1 MKTITKIL
9 DEELAM
15 NKEELLKEYKNVYGE
30 DAKDVFFS
38 PGRINVI
45 GEHTDYNGGHVFP
58 AAISLGVYGVYGP
71 REDNKVRLYSGN
83 VDGDIVEFDLD
94 DSSVEKDDRFWTN
107 YFKGMLTY
115 LKERADGDKINHGFN
130 LYIKATLPSGSGL
143 SSSAAIEML
152 MGIILKDE
160 FNLDVDRVTL
170 AKLGQ
175 KTENEFVGLNSGI
188 MDQFACIM
196 GKKDNA
202 IFLDTNTMEYEYK
215 PLKLGEYE
223 IIIMSTNKEHTL
235 ADSAYNDRVR
245 ECHDALTK
253 LQTKLNIKA
262 LGELDEES
270 FDEYSYL
277 INDETEIRRAR
288 HAVFENQR
296 TLHATKAME
305 DADLE
310 KLGRLIN
317 ASHVSL
323 HYDYEV
329 TGKELDTLAEAA
341 WKQDGVLGARM
352 IGGGFGGSA
361 IAIVKKDKAEEFKKN
376 VGKIYRNKIGYDA
389 SFYDAEIVD
398 GTKRI

>member
-1 MKTITKIL
+1 
-9 DEELAM
+9 M
-15 NKEELLKEYKNVYGE
+15 NKDELIKNYQKVFGKNE
-30 DAKDVFFS
+30 KDVFFS

-71 REDNKVRLYSGN
+71 RNDNKVCLYSGN
-83 VDGDIVEFDLD
+83 IDGEIVEFDLND
-94 DSSVEKDDRFWTN
+94 DTVEKDDRFWTN
-107 YFKGMLTY
+107 YFKGMITY
-115 LKERADGDKINHGFN
+115 LRQREDGNKINHGFN
-130 LYIKATLPSGSGL
+130 LYIKADLPSGSGL

-152 MGIILKDE
+152 MGMILKDE
-160 FNLDVDRVTL
+160 FDLDIKRPAL
-170 AKLGQ
+170 ARLGQ

-196 GKKDNA
+196 GKKDSA
-202 IFLDTNTMEYEYK
+202 IFLDCNTMEYEYM
-215 PLKLGEYE
+215 PLKLGDYE

-245 ECHDALTK
+245 ECKNALEK
-253 LQTKLNIKA
+253 LQTELDITS
-262 LGELDEES
+262 LGELDS
-270 FDEYSYL
+270 QTFDEYAYL
-277 INDETEIRRAR
+277 INDKTEIKRAR
-288 HAVFENQR
+288 HAVNENER
-296 TLHATKAME
+296 TIRATKAMK
-305 DADLE
+305 DNDLE
-310 KLGRLIN
+310 KLGHLIN

-361 IAIVKKDKAEEFKKN
+361 IAIVKKDKAEAFKKN
-376 VGKIYRNKIGYDA
+376 VGKIYRDKVGYDA

-398 GTKRI
+398 GTKKI

>member
-1 MKTITKIL
+1 
-9 DEELAM
+9 M
-15 NKEELLKEYKNVYGE
+15 NKDELIKNYQKVFGKNE
-30 DAKDVFFS
+30 KDVFFS

-71 REDNKVRLYSGN
+71 RNDNKVCLYSGN
-83 VDGDIVEFDLD
+83 IDGEIVEFDLND
-94 DSSVEKDDRFWTN
+94 DTVEKDDRFWAN
-107 YFKGMLTY
+107 YFKGMITY
-115 LKERADGDKINHGFN
+115 LRQREDGNKINHGFN
-130 LYIKATLPSGSGL
+130 LYIKADLPSGSGL

-152 MGIILKDE
+152 MGMILKDE
-160 FNLDVDRVTL
+160 FDLDINRPDL
-170 AKLGQ
+170 ARLGQ

-196 GKKDNA
+196 GKNDSA
-202 IFLDTNTMEYEYK
+202 IFLDCNTMEYEYL
-215 PLKLGEYE
+215 PLKLGDYE

-245 ECHDALTK
+245 ECKNALEK
-253 LQTKLNIKA
+253 LQAKLDITS
-262 LGELDEES
+262 LGELDS
-270 FDEYSYL
+270 QIFDEYAYL
-277 INDETEIRRAR
+277 INDETEIKRAR
-288 HAVFENQR
+288 HAVNENER
-296 TLHATKAME
+296 TIRATKAMKNN
-305 DADLE
+305 DLE
-310 KLGRLIN
+310 KLGHLIN

-341 WKQDGVLGARM
+341 WKRDGVLGARM

-361 IAIVKKDKAEEFKKN
+361 IAIVKKDKAEAFKKN
-376 VGKIYRNKIGYDA
+376 VGKIYRDKVGYDA

-398 GTKRI
+398 GTKKI